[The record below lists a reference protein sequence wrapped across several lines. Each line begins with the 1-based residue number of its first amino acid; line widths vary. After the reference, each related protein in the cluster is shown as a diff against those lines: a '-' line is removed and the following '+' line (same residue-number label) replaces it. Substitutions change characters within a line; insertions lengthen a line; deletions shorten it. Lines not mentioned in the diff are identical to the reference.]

1 MNYNNIKEIFS
12 KAYNTK
18 LQILDYVKKNRNF
31 NNDFKNFCND
41 LDELNDYNDVQIYFE
56 NGKIYL
62 EIPENSEMNMFGA
75 FLKLNEEETSKIFKQ
90 TLNFLML

>member
-1 MNYNNIKEIFS
+1 MTYNNIKEIFA

-18 LQILDYVKKNRNF
+18 LQILEYVKKNRNF
-31 NNDFKNFCND
+31 NNEFKNFCND

-62 EIPENSEMNMFGA
+62 EIPENSEMNIFGA
-75 FLKLNEEETSKIFKQ
+75 FLKLNENEIEAI
-90 TLNFLML
+90 

>member
-1 MNYNNIKEIFS
+1 MNYNNIKEIFA

-18 LQILDYVKKNRNF
+18 LQILEYVKKNRNF

-75 FLKLNEEETSKIFKQ
+75 FLKLNEEEIEAI
-90 TLNFLML
+90 

>member
-1 MNYNNIKEIFS
+1 MNYNNIKEIFL

-31 NNDFKNFCND
+31 NNDFKIFCND

-75 FLKLNEEETSKIFKQ
+75 FLKLNEEEIEAI
-90 TLNFLML
+90 

>member
-1 MNYNNIKEIFS
+1 MNYNNIKEIFA

-31 NNDFKNFCND
+31 NNEFKNFCND

-56 NGKIYL
+56 KGKIYL

-75 FLKLNEEETSKIFKQ
+75 FLKLNEEEIEAI
-90 TLNFLML
+90 

>member
-62 EIPENSEMNMFGA
+62 EILENSEMNMFGA
-75 FLKLNEEETSKIFKQ
+75 FLKLNENEIEAI
-90 TLNFLML
+90 

>member
-1 MNYNNIKEIFS
+1 MKYNNIKEIFL

-31 NNDFKNFCND
+31 NNEFKNFCND
-41 LDELNDYNDVQIYFE
+41 LDELNNYDDVKIYFE
-56 NGKIYL
+56 KGKIYL

-75 FLKLNEEETSKIFKQ
+75 FLKLNENEIEEI
-90 TLNFLML
+90 

>member
-75 FLKLNEEETSKIFKQ
+75 FLKLNENEIEAI
-90 TLNFLML
+90 

>member
-1 MNYNNIKEIFS
+1 MNYNNVKEIFS
-12 KAYNTK
+12 KAHNTK

-62 EIPENSEMNMFGA
+62 EIPENSEMNMFGT
-75 FLKLNEEETSKIFKQ
+75 FLKLNENEIEAI
-90 TLNFLML
+90 

>member
-62 EIPENSEMNMFGA
+62 EIPENSEQNMFGA
-75 FLKLNEEETSKIFKQ
+75 FLKLNENEIEAI
-90 TLNFLML
+90 

>member
-31 NNDFKNFCND
+31 NNEFKNFCND

-75 FLKLNEEETSKIFKQ
+75 FLKLNEEEIEAI
-90 TLNFLML
+90 